1 MTELVAV
8 RRDVVLPGV
17 PPGVG
22 GSTGVSD
29 AVMQH
34 VLEVL
39 NELKAGQIRLEAG
52 QAKLEAGLTSV
63 EGGQAKLEAG
73 QAKVEAGLTSVEAGQ
88 AKLEAG
94 QATLEAGLTSVKAS
108 QTSLRVDLM
117 ARMDRLENINTAIRD
132 DISVNFGAV
141 DAVRRANDN
150 TRDELRALSDVVSLM
165 HRQINRLQTEVE
177 QLKGPT

>member
-8 RRDVVLPGV
+8 RRDVVWPGM

-29 AVMQH
+29 NVMQH

-63 EGGQAKLEAG
+63 EAGEAKLG
-73 QAKVEAGLTSVEAGQ
+73 G
-88 AKLEAG
+88 
-94 QATLEAGLTSVKAS
+94 GLTSVKAS

-150 TRDELRALSDVVSLM
+150 TREELRALSDVVSLM